1 MWAENKLTTSSN
13 ASATITKKSTSIGP
27 ANASVASTSTGII
40 SIAHA
45 ISVCPATSTTP
56 STSFNIPHPKNHRT
70 APSQQ
75 LSNSTGFKSNSL
87 TPLTLPPAYLHT
99 RSNGSNRSLALSS
112 FTVVLSTQPFSL
124 PSANSLLP
132 KPRQQ
137 TQPNEPA
144 NNSLITV
151 PLTLM
156 APYVIK
162 PAT

>member
-1 MWAENKLTTSSN
+1 MLCTHKTTSLPVWIISSQVHHRISTNSQPFLVGIVSAENMLTTSSN
-13 ASATITKKSTSIGP
+13 ASATITKKSTSTGP

-70 APSQQ
+70 APIQQ
-75 LSNSTGFKSNSL
+75 LSNSMGLKSNSL

-112 FTVVLSTQPFSL
+112 FTVVLSTQPF
-124 PSANSLLP
+124 
-132 KPRQQ
+132 
-137 TQPNEPA
+137 
-144 NNSLITV
+144 
-151 PLTLM
+151 
-156 APYVIK
+156 
-162 PAT
+162 